1 MISACGEVI
10 FQNMGEWNRITNPSS
25 DEEVAQKVDDS
36 THVFYDEQE
45 YGELQKKD
53 WRERVKNDPS
63 EKITT

>member
-10 FQNMGEWNRITNPSS
+10 FQNMGEWNLITNPSS

-36 THVFYDEQE
+36 THVFYDEHE